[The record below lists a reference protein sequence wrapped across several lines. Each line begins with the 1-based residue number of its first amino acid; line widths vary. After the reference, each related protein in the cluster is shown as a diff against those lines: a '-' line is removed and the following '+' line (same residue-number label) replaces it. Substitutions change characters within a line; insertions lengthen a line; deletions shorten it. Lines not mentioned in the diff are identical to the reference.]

1 MKDRRF
7 VFFLSIFN
15 MLLLC
20 AILAQGNSAV
30 AQTDPTV
37 VRARLFEVLD
47 SRGTVRAQIKVES
60 ESDPDAVVLRLR
72 DANGNVRVKLGAT
85 EISSGLVLSNDVEET
100 LVHLLSKQ
108 GNTTMT
114 LTDKNGRQRIITP

>member
-7 VFFLSIFN
+7 VLFISMFN
-15 MLLLC
+15 MVLLC

-37 VRARLFEVLD
+37 VRARLFEILD
-47 SRGTVRAQIKVES
+47 DRGTVRAQIKVES
-60 ESDPDAVVLRLR
+60 NPDAVVLRLR
-72 DANGNVRVKLGAT
+72 DANGNVRVKLGAS